1 MRTHIHQVN
10 YTSNPSNF
18 LIFHIYKVN
27 TTQPNCPVS
36 CFSTP
41 RAMPSIELNCL
52 HSIGMAAPDLRV
64 PSYDDDDDDDVGGP
78 ESTIEPL
85 SPDEAARHFPEARFA
100 LFSRHTI

>member
-1 MRTHIHQVN
+1 
-10 YTSNPSNF
+10 
-18 LIFHIYKVN
+18 
-27 TTQPNCPVS
+27 
-36 CFSTP
+36 
-41 RAMPSIELNCL
+41 
-52 HSIGMAAPDLRV
+52 MAAPDLRV